1 MDTMNFEKGRAE
13 EKCVDFKVN
22 IIETNLADC
31 YIIEENRFGD
41 DRGYFTSVT
50 SKQLKELDFRKWS
63 QKSESM
69 SAKGTIRGLH
79 FQKDPYCQAKVVSC
93 TKGAVLDVVV
103 DMRKDSPTYGEYT
116 AIELTPENGR
126 MLYVPRGYAHGFL
139 ALTDDATFNYMV
151 DNEYAPRMEGGVL
164 WNDPAINIPWDEI
177 FEKYGIEKPLLSDKD
192 RDRIPLSEANI
203 NFLRRP
209 KKYLVTGVNG
219 QLGYDIVR
227 ELKERGEE
235 DILAIDKDEMDIT
248 DKDQVMKIVK
258 AYKPDVIF
266 HCAAWTAVD
275 KAEDTTIPEGKDKS
289 LKDLCEEVN
298 VVGTKNI
305 ADASIE
311 VGAKLVYMSTD
322 YVFDGNKSLDE
333 LYKEDDTP
341 NPQSVYGRTK
351 YEGEEEVRRNPN
363 HFITRISWVFG
374 VNGNNFIKTMLKLAK
389 KYPELT
395 VVNDQIGS
403 PTYTVDLAKLLVE
416 MAETEKYGT
425 YHVNNEG
432 YCSWAEFAK
441 YIMESNNEDTV
452 IKPVTTEEYYE
463 GKDMTKIAYRPRNSK
478 LDKSKLE
485 EEFYRLPSWQDAT
498 DRYCKELKKS
508 KKWWLENL

>member
-1 MDTMNFEKGRAE
+1 MNSLDFEKGRKE
-13 EKCVDFKVN
+13 EKCVDFKSN

-41 DRGYFTSVT
+41 SRGYFTSVT
-50 SKQLKELDFRKWS
+50 SKQLDALDFRKWS

-103 DMRKDSPTYGEYT
+103 DMRKDSPTYGQYT

-139 ALTDDATFNYMV
+139 ALTDGATFNYMV

-177 FEKYGIEKPLLSDKD
+177 FEQYGIEKPLLSDKD
-192 RDRIPLSEANI
+192 RDRIPLSESEV
-203 NFLRRP
+203 NFLRRT

-219 QLGYDIVR
+219 QLGYDIVN
-227 ELKERGEE
+227 ELNERGEY
-235 DILAIDKDEMDIT
+235 DVLAIDKDEMDIT
-248 DKDQVMKIVK
+248 DRDQVMKIVK

-275 KAEDTTIPEGKDKS
+275 KAEE
-289 LKDLCEEVN
+289 LVEACEKVN
-298 VVGTKNI
+298 TLGTKNI
-305 ADASIE
+305 SEASIE

-322 YVFDGNKSLDE
+322 YVFDGNKDLSE
-333 LYKEDDTP
+333 TYTEEDIP

-351 YEGEEEVRRNPN
+351 YEGEEEVRKNPN

-374 VNGNNFIKTMLKLAK
+374 VNGNNFIKTMLKLSN
-389 KYPELT
+389 KYESLN

-416 MAETEKYGT
+416 MAETDKYGT

-441 YIMESNNEDTV
+441 YIMESNGKSTV
-452 IKPVTTEEYYE
+452 INPVTTEEYYE
-463 GKDMTKIAYRPRNSK
+463 GKDMSKIAYRPRNSK

-485 EEFYRLPSWQDAT
+485 EAGFKRLPSWQDAT
-498 DRYCKELKKS
+498 DRYCKQLTKS
-508 KKWWLENL
+508 KKWFLENL

>member
-1 MDTMNFEKGRAE
+1 MNTLDFEQGRAE
-13 EKCVDFKVN
+13 EKCVDFKSN
-22 IIETNLADC
+22 IIKTNLEDC

-50 SKQLKELDFRKWS
+50 NKQLSGLDFKKFS

-103 DMRKDSPTYGEYT
+103 DMREDSPTYGKYT

-139 ALTDDATFNYMV
+139 ALTDGATFNYMV

-192 RDRIPLSEANI
+192 RDRIPLSESEVK
-203 NFLRRP
+203 FLRRP
-209 KKYLVTGVNG
+209 KRYLVTGVNG
-219 QLGYDIVR
+219 QLGYDIVN
-227 ELKERGEE
+227 ELQERGEE
-235 DILAIDKDEMDIT
+235 DILAVGRSDMDIT
-248 DKDQVMKIVK
+248 NREQVMKIVK

-275 KAEDTTIPEGKDKS
+275 KAEE
-289 LKDLCEEVN
+289 LKEDCYKANAE
-298 VVGTKNI
+298 GTKNL
-305 ADASIE
+305 ADASLE
-311 VGAKLVYMSTD
+311 VGAKIVYMSTD
-322 YVFDGNKSLDE
+322 YVFDGTKDLSETYNE
-333 LYKEDDTP
+333 EDKP
-341 NPQSVYGRTK
+341 NPQNVYGVTK
-351 YEGEEEVRRNPN
+351 FEGEEAVRKNPN

-374 VNGNNFIKTMLKLAK
+374 INGNNFIKTMLKLAE
-389 KYPELT
+389 KYPELK
-395 VVNDQIGS
+395 VVNDQFGS

-416 MAETEKYGT
+416 MAETDKYGT

-432 YCSWAEFAK
+432 YCSWAEFAD
-441 YIMESNNEDTV
+441 YIMKSNGKETKIN
-452 IKPVTTEEYYE
+452 PVTTEEYYE
-463 GKDMTKIAYRPRNSK
+463 GKDMSKIAYRPRNSK
-478 LDKSKLE
+478 LDKAKLE
-485 EEFYRLPSWQDAT
+485 EAGFKRLPSWQDAT
-498 DRYCKELKKS
+498 DRYCKQLTKS
-508 KKWWLENL
+508 NKWNYIEKNR